1 MMWWKKSPKL
11 HVTDR
16 VTASIT
22 TLINEV
28 VNTRSSNL
36 NNQGSIDNSNVQ
48 ASPQIAISD
57 SSVTVNAQSSV
68 LPEATESNKGRGQT
82 GFVSTAVP
90 IEALVSDQI
99 KAKIWSNQCIDFVKL
114 LSKEKQKKG
123 KFSLQVENS
132 DTQGKLT
139 IHQVENDAENKSNVS
154 SMHDWI
160 TAWNRYAA
168 IYCIKYPEQQSK
180 LAKHLEAVRDIADAK
195 GNWKNYDAEF
205 RQLVSQGQVAWGDV
219 HMELYVN
226 ARLKTD
232 LLTKV
237 SSENKD
243 ATSGPI
249 PKGACFNFH
258 AGKQCRAGLSSR
270 FQHMCYNCG
279 SNHPFNHCNKQTQQ
293 PFRFLRKFY
302 TQTNKNNKEFTN
314 PSKQRNDTSKSK

>member
-1 MMWWKKSPKL
+1 M
-11 HVTDR
+11 
-16 VTASIT
+16 
-22 TLINEV
+22 
-28 VNTRSSNL
+28 
-36 NNQGSIDNSNVQ
+36 
-48 ASPQIAISD
+48 
-57 SSVTVNAQSSV
+57 
-68 LPEATESNKGRGQT
+68 
-82 GFVSTAVP
+82 
-90 IEALVSDQI
+90 
-99 KAKIWSNQCIDFVKL
+99 
-114 LSKEKQKKG
+114 EKQKKG

-237 SSENKD
+237 QQFLEL
-243 ATSGPI
+243 ATWADRHPVEI
-249 PKGACFNFH
+249 PP
-258 AGKQCRAGLSSR
+258 LP
-270 FQHMCYNCG
+270 
-279 SNHPFNHCNKQTQQ
+279 PF
-293 PFRFLRKFY
+293 
-302 TQTNKNNKEFTN
+302 
-314 PSKQRNDTSKSK
+314 PS